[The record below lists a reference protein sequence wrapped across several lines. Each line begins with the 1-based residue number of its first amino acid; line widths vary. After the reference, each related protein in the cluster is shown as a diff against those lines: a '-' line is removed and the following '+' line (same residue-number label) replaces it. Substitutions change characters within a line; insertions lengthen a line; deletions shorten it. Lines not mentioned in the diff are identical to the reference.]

1 MKQPLKQIFT
11 QENENR
17 WRVPYDNNLKIIN
30 IRMKK
35 NTQKVKIFYILTL
48 LFVALTGCANHKVTL
63 KDALKDK
70 FLIGVA
76 MNEAQITEA
85 DSSSVAI
92 IKNHFNSITAE
103 NCMKSEELQPV
114 EGEFNFKLAD
124 QFVKFGEE
132 NNMYI
137 IGHTLVWHS
146 QAPKW
151 FFTDATGKDV
161 TREVLIERM
170 KNHIFTVVGRYK
182 GKVKG
187 WDVVNEAFEDDGS
200 WRNSKFYQII
210 GEDYIRLAF
219 QFAHEADPDADLYY
233 NDYSM
238 AHEGRRN
245 TVVKMVKELKSQ
257 GVRIDG
263 VGLQGHMDMVFPDL
277 DEFEKSMLAFA
288 ETGVKLMIT
297 ELDVTVLPRPGID
310 VGAEIS
316 ASFEYQQKLNP
327 YAEGL
332 PDSVS
337 IALNNRYNDIFKL
350 FLKHSDILERVTL
363 WGVYDGQSWR
373 NNWPVRGRTDYPLIF
388 DRNFQPKPVVKSI
401 VEEAETTK

>member
-245 TVVKMVKELKSQ
+245 AVVKMVNNLKSQ
-257 GVRIDG
+257 GVKIDG
-263 VGLQGHMDMVFPDL
+263 VGMQGHMDMVFPDL

-373 NNWPVRGRTDYPLIF
+373 NDWPVRGRTDYALLF
-388 DRNFQPKPVVKSI
+388 DRNFQPKPVVKTI
-401 VEEAETTK
+401 IEEAETTK

>member
-1 MKQPLKQIFT
+1 
-11 QENENR
+11 
-17 WRVPYDNNLKIIN
+17 
-30 IRMKK
+30 MKK

-76 MNEAQITEA
+76 MNEAQITES

-103 NCMKSEELQPV
+103 NCMKSEELQPM

-170 KNHIFTVVGRYK
+170 KKHINTVVGRYK

-238 AHEGRRN
+238 SHEGRRN
-245 TVVKMVKELKSQ
+245 TVVKMVKDLKSQ

-263 VGLQGHMDMVFPDL
+263 VGLQGHMDLVFPDL

-297 ELDVTVLPRPGID
+297 ELDVTVLPRPGKD

-388 DRNFQPKPVVKSI
+388 DRNFQPKPVVKFI

>member
-1 MKQPLKQIFT
+1 
-11 QENENR
+11 
-17 WRVPYDNNLKIIN
+17 
-30 IRMKK
+30 MKK

-238 AHEGRRN
+238 SHEGRRN
-245 TVVKMVKELKSQ
+245 TVVKMVKDLKSQ

>member
-170 KNHIFTVVGRYK
+170 KKHINTVVGRYK

-238 AHEGRRN
+238 SHEGRRN
-245 TVVKMVKELKSQ
+245 TVVKMVKDLKSQ

-263 VGLQGHMDMVFPDL
+263 VGLQGHMDLVFPDL

-388 DRNFQPKPVVKSI
+388 DRNFQPKPVVKFI

>member
-1 MKQPLKQIFT
+1 
-11 QENENR
+11 
-17 WRVPYDNNLKIIN
+17 
-30 IRMKK
+30 MKK

-238 AHEGRRN
+238 SHEGRRN
-245 TVVKMVKELKSQ
+245 TVVKMVKDLKSQ

-337 IALNNRYNDIFKL
+337 IALNNRYNNIFKL

-373 NNWPVRGRTDYPLIF
+373 NDWPVRGRTDYALLF
-388 DRNFQPKPVVKSI
+388 DRNFQPKPVVKTI
-401 VEEAETTK
+401 IEEAESVK

>member
-373 NNWPVRGRTDYPLIF
+373 NDWPVRGRTDYALLF
-388 DRNFQPKPVVKSI
+388 DRNFQPKPVVKTI
-401 VEEAETTK
+401 IEEAESVK

>member
-1 MKQPLKQIFT
+1 MKTK
-11 QENENR
+11 
-17 WRVPYDNNLKIIN
+17 
-30 IRMKK
+30 
-35 NTQKVKIFYILTL
+35 TQKATIFSILTL

-76 MNEAQITEA
+76 MNESQITEA

-170 KNHIFTVVGRYK
+170 KKHINTVVGRYK

-238 AHEGRRN
+238 SHEGRRN
-245 TVVKMVKELKSQ
+245 TVVKMVKDLKSQ

-263 VGLQGHMDMVFPDL
+263 VGLQGHMDLVFPDL

-388 DRNFQPKPVVKSI
+388 DRNFQPKPVVKFI

>member
-1 MKQPLKQIFT
+1 
-11 QENENR
+11 
-17 WRVPYDNNLKIIN
+17 
-30 IRMKK
+30 MKK

-48 LFVALTGCANHKVTL
+48 LFVALTGCANHKDTL

-238 AHEGRRN
+238 SHEGRRN
-245 TVVKMVKELKSQ
+245 TVVKMVKDLKSQ